1 MPLILIGLLLAAGA
15 ESHTS
20 TLGLSLQGAAGV
32 GLMWAGV
39 YRLNR
44 KNPR

>member
-15 ESHTS
+15 ESHAS
-20 TLGLSLQGAAGV
+20 MLGLVLQGTAGV

-39 YRLNR
+39 HRLNR